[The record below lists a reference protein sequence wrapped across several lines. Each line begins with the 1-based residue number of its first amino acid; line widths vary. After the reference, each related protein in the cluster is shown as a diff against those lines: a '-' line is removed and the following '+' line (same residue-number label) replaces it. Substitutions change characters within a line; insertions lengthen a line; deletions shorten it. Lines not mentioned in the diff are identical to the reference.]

1 MGFVNNSDLKQFSCG
16 DVVPGGSG
24 METLGFGP
32 AADHYCGA
40 PEGNASYPLWF
51 GLCNSKKG
59 EGLPRVKN
67 TEAHVCYF
75 ITKGSFKIL
84 SEGETKIVGERTWV
98 GFPPQTEYEVHCME
112 NGSEILWVYVPPK
125 SG

>member
-1 MGFVNNSDLKQFSCG
+1 MLFLGAAAWKRWPLG
-16 DVVPGGSG
+16 RLRTITAVPQKA
-24 METLGFGP
+24 M
-32 AADHYCGA
+32 
-40 PEGNASYPLWF
+40 PLIRF

-84 SEGETKIVGERTWV
+84 SEGETKTVGERTWV